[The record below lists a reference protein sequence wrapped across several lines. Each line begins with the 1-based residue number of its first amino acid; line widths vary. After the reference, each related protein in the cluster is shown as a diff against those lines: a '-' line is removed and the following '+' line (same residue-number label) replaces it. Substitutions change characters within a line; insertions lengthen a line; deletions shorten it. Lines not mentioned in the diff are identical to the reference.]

1 MRILDTNILS
11 LFLRGD
17 PKIVGRLGECDPAEL
32 AITIVNVEKMLNGW
46 HARIRKAKTAG
57 QITKSYQ
64 FLREAVQFAGSVHI
78 QDFTPAAQQ
87 RFVELRKQYR
97 RIGTNDLR
105 IAAIVLEHNAILV
118 IANVRD
124 FRKIDGINIEDWTG

>member
-1 MRILDTNILS
+1 MDAGKRGSLHDTPSEKERLKVNMLS
-11 LFLRGD
+11 HEMLEAHAQVDADEKQEKNKKGD
-17 PKIVGRLGECDPAEL
+17 PKQTRV
-32 AITIVNVEKMLNGW
+32 
-46 HARIRKAKTAG
+46 
-57 QITKSYQ
+57 KSYQ

-105 IAAIVLEHNAILV
+105 IAAIVLEHNATLV
-118 IANVRD
+118 TANVRD
-124 FRKIDGINIEDWTG
+124 FRTIDGINIEDWTG